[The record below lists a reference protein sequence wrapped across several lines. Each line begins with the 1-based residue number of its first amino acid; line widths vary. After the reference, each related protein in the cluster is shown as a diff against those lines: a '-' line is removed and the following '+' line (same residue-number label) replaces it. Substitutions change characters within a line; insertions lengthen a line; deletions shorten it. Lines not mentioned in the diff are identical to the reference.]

1 MKDLLKLGQDWWTKL
16 IPYASILNLKGTQV
30 ENKTQVAVSEIQV
43 KVNVLTSPETKARI
57 KSRNKQIEKVKEIQA
72 SIKKLQRLIK

>member
-1 MKDLLKLGQDWWTKL
+1 M
-16 IPYASILNLKGTQV
+16 

-43 KVNVLTSPETKARI
+43 KVNVLTSPETKTRI